1 VRVLFVCT
9 GNTCRSSM
17 AEALA
22 RHLLREWG
30 EQGVE
35 VSSAGV
41 FALPNAPAT
50 EEAVQALAEEGID
63 LSGHRARLLTPEMVH
78 EADLVLT
85 MTGGHKRYVQQL
97 APEAKGK
104 TFTLAEYAGVGADL
118 PDPLGQ
124 PLAVYRRYAG
134 ELRWLLVHALRR
146 LLAGPR
152 SKDEGGG
159 EKPEKE
165 SGGSV

>member
-1 VRVLFVCT
+1 
-9 GNTCRSSM
+9 M

-30 EQGVE
+30 EEGIE

-50 EEAVQALAEEGID
+50 AEAVEALGEEGID
-63 LSGHRARLLTPEMVH
+63 LRGHRARLLTREMVDQ
-78 EADLVLT
+78 ADLVLT
-85 MTGGHKRYVQQL
+85 MTGGHKRYVQEI
-97 APEAKGK
+97 APESRDKV
-104 TFTLAEYAGVGADL
+104 FTLAEYAGIGADL

-146 LLAGPR
+146 LLGER
-152 SKDEGGG
+152 GGG
-159 EKPEKE
+159 GKGNAGRREQE
-165 SGGSV
+165 

>member
-1 VRVLFVCT
+1 MHILFVCT

-22 RHLLREWG
+22 RHLLREWD
-30 EQGVE
+30 ERDVE

-63 LSGHRARLLTPEMVH
+63 LGGHRARLLTREMVVQ
-78 EADLVLT
+78 ADLVLT
-85 MTGGHKRYVQQL
+85 MTGGHKRYVLEL
-97 APEAKGK
+97 APEAKDK
-104 TFTLAEYAGVGADL
+104 VFTLAEYAGVGADL
-118 PDPLGQ
+118 PDPLGR

-134 ELRWLLVHALRR
+134 ELRWLLIRALRR
-146 LLAGPR
+146 ALAARQDRG
-152 SKDEGGG
+152 KGG
-159 EKPEKE
+159 ENSGQE
-165 SGGSV
+165 SGGPA

>member
-1 VRVLFVCT
+1 MHILFVCT

-22 RHLLREWG
+22 RHLLGEWG
-30 EQGVE
+30 EEDVE

-63 LSGHRARLLTPEMVH
+63 LGGHRARLLTAAMVH

-85 MTGGHKRYVQQL
+85 MTGGHKRYVLEL

-104 TFTLAEYAGVGADL
+104 VFTLAEYAGVGADL
-118 PDPLGQ
+118 PDPLGR

-134 ELRWLLVHALRR
+134 ELRWLLTHALRR
-146 LLAGPR
+146 ALAAGQDR
-152 SKDEGGG
+152 DKNG
-159 EKPEKE
+159 ENPGQE
-165 SGGSV
+165 SGGPA

>member
-1 VRVLFVCT
+1 MRVLFVCT

-30 EQGVE
+30 EQGIE

-50 EEAVQALAEEGID
+50 EEAIRALEEEGID
-63 LSGHRARLLTPEMVH
+63 LRGHRARLLTAEMVE

-85 MTGGHKRYVQQL
+85 MTGGHKRYVQEL
-97 APEAKGK
+97 APGAGDKV
-104 TFTLAEYAGVGADL
+104 FTLAEYAGVGTDL

-124 PLAVYRRYAG
+124 PLPVYRRYAG
-134 ELRWLLVHALRR
+134 ELRWLLGHALRR
-146 LLAGPR
+146 LLAERAERDR
-152 SKDEGGG
+152 SGSGQ
-159 EKPEKE
+159 PEQE
-165 SGGSV
+165 